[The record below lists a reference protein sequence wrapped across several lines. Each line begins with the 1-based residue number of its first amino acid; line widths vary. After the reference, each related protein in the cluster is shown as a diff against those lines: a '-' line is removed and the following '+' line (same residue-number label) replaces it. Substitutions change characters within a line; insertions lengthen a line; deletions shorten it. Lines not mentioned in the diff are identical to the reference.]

1 MAADNA
7 SEVSELSGKLDSIQA
22 VLDVDAM
29 RKEADE
35 LRVKATDP
43 ALWEDQDNA
52 QAVTRRLSFLDAE
65 MARLETLGQRL
76 DDPNSLTLIQP
87 LVGNAIQRAGLAAM
101 AAAAPDADTAQAIQ
115 DRLNALNQERA
126 GIRAL
131 VADQPIETWLPDAPP
146 EEANAYFDR
155 RRLFGEQRA
164 LQWLATRR

>member
-65 MARLETLGQRL
+65 LARLESLGNRL
-76 DDPNSLTLIQP
+76 SDLAVMFELLENEDDEASKHE
-87 LVGNAIQRAGLAAM
+87 AIKELAAV
-101 AAAAPDADTAQAIQ
+101 
-115 DRLNALNQERA
+115 
-126 GIRAL
+126 RAL
-131 VADQPIETWLPDAPP
+131 VDELEIRTLMSGEYDSR
-146 EEANAYFDR
+146 EALVTIR
-155 RRLFGEQRA
+155 
-164 LQWLATRR
+164 